1 MAVEQIFK
9 LIIFGLQESLYML
22 ILTSFFSFLLG
33 LALGLILFTSSAQGL
48 KPNKVVYSSLS
59 LLINILRSVPFLILM
74 VYLIPL
80 TRLVAGTSIGS
91 RAAVVPLTISATAFV
106 ARLVEN
112 ALREIPQGTILAA
125 QSMGASSFHI
135 LKLLISEAK
144 PALLSAGVLAA
155 INILSYSAMAGF
167 VGGGGLGAL
176 AINYGYN
183 RYQTDV
189 MTWTVIVIVVL
200 VQLLEF
206 LGKRLVKKVDQRNN

>member
-125 QSMGASSFHI
+125 QSMGASSFQT